1 MEGGERGAEHYVA
14 CWVAGAREGLL
25 CSVGRDDGRDS
36 IVGTRRLGRRAQ
48 KLRYREQWAAL
59 RRHLPGAVRHPLPL
73 LPLLLV
79 CRPYRLTMITHT

>member
-36 IVGTRRLGRRAQ
+36 IVGTRTLGRATQ
-48 KLRYREQWAAL
+48 KLRFREQWPPSSAFAG
-59 RRHLPGAVRHPLPL
+59 RRPSRLSQNLPPLAHVQSVQP
-73 LPLLLV
+73 
-79 CRPYRLTMITHT
+79 C